1 MPEHRGQNTAQRNTN
16 NEKTKGKMQ
25 FHVRH
30 YPPLLGLFANDDAQ
44 YGPDGTRLI
53 ETNQAFSKGVSVSTS
68 TRFCLSHNE
77 RRYAKADCSGQTD

>member
-1 MPEHRGQNTAQRNTN
+1 
-16 NEKTKGKMQ
+16 MQ

-30 YPPLLGLFANDDAQ
+30 YPALLGLFGNDDAQ
-44 YGPDGTRLI
+44 YGQDRTRLI
-53 ETNQAFSKGVSVSTS
+53 ETNQAFSKGVSVS

>member
-1 MPEHRGQNTAQRNTN
+1 MPEHRGQNVAQRNTN
-16 NEKTKGKMQ
+16 NEKTNGKMQ

-30 YPPLLGLFANDDAQ
+30 YPALLGLFGNDAAQ
-44 YGPDGTRLI
+44 YGQDRTRLI
-53 ETNQAFSKGVSVSTS
+53 ETNQAFSKGVSVS